1 MRFPPGV
8 AWPLSEL
15 LYKVTYLSTHVAIVQ
30 LNTKQTSEIEP
41 MQYWFSL
48 QSISVVESLYRIQ
61 CWHNSRAKL
70 MCTISRRK
78 NGSIQ
83 QRKKYDNWNSSLIL
97 QEKLHEVLIRKR
109 SWKQSVPD
117 DRVLC
122 YDGSV
127 RHIGR
132 LAEEVRQRL
141 PVRVR
146 EGLADDMRTSNIRC
160 GRCVAVLHPDRG
172 TLNSI
177 QCRVQA

>member
-1 MRFPPGV
+1 
-8 AWPLSEL
+8 
-15 LYKVTYLSTHVAIVQ
+15 
-30 LNTKQTSEIEP
+30 
-41 MQYWFSL
+41 
-48 QSISVVESLYRIQ
+48 
-61 CWHNSRAKL
+61 
-70 MCTISRRK
+70 MCTIWRNK
-78 NGSIQ
+78 NGSMKR
-83 QRKKYDNWNSSLIL
+83 RKKYHNW
-97 QEKLHEVLIRKR
+97 KKMHEVLIRKR

-141 PVRVR
+141 PVSVR
-146 EGLADDMRTSNIRC
+146 EGLADDMRTSNIRR
-160 GRCVAVLHPDRG
+160 GRCVTVLHPDRG